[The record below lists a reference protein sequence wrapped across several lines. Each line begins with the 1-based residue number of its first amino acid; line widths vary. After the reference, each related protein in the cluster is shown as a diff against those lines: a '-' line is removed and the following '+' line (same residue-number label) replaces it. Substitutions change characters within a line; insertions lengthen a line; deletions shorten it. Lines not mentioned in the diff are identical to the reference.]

1 LPTYAW
7 IESDPR
13 AIQPDERERVWRAVQ
28 GEAQRVWL
36 LERWLTPSDPSSA
49 TAARLNQEAFP
60 IEERWFAKSGR
71 LTLYAM
77 AAGSRPGSPGAALNL
92 PFQEGLTLVD
102 FVVVNDQPVEPGDIL
117 KLRLTWKAAAPSELA
132 PQDLPVDGVTAFAQV
147 LDPATPGRKVAQSD
161 RLLAD
166 VQNLGQSPLQPGQTV
181 QQGYGL
187 LLPADLAP
195 GSYPLI
201 VGLYRAASGQRL
213 PRADGSPDDFVYLTD
228 IVVR

>member
-1 LPTYAW
+1 
-7 IESDPR
+7 
-13 AIQPDERERVWRAVQ
+13 
-28 GEAQRVWL
+28 
-36 LERWLTPSDPSSA
+36 
-49 TAARLNQEAFP
+49 
-60 IEERWFAKSGR
+60 
-71 LTLYAM
+71 
-77 AAGSRPGSPGAALNL
+77 
-92 PFQEGLTLVD
+92 
-102 FVVVNDQPVEPGDIL
+102 
-117 KLRLTWKAAAPSELA
+117 
-132 PQDLPVDGVTAFAQV
+132 VTAFAQV